1 MLSSLI
7 PSLIDCEHSDTPN
20 SVRLHAVTF
29 YGLPLKKSPLL
40 PPSMNIFHHGSSVSC
55 KIVTATSVLL
65 LAFVMVAPGVL
76 GHNGSVAAGS
86 VPSGYGGRAYGVYT
100 QVPIVGGAYF
110 ADTGSLP
117 AEGGV
122 LVAPFVP
129 VDTGVAGALV
139 FLSYTRGFTD
149 LAMSETATSD
159 IGLLADT
166 PYPVAASFGYTM
178 SKAAC
183 DGASGAADV
192 ADLSVAGVSIG
203 VTGEANQVYEILG
216 VFKLIINEQID
227 SSSGSTK
234 AITVNA
240 LHAWFSGIEVI
251 VSSAYSSI
259 TCDGSSGGPLP
270 LGGTGA
276 VTGAN
281 VSTPRGSCEQPHD
294 FVTGGGGFHP
304 PNSAAGAY
312 QPGRVNFG
320 FNARARPGNPEIKGH
335 LNAINHNTGQHLE
348 GVNVDSYQVWGNDPV
363 HCRTF
368 TGDAVVDGTSGRY
381 QAWVC
386 DYAEPGRNDRFAG
399 VVWLLGGSTI
409 YWDNYD

>member
-1 MLSSLI
+1 
-7 PSLIDCEHSDTPN
+7 
-20 SVRLHAVTF
+20 
-29 YGLPLKKSPLL
+29 
-40 PPSMNIFHHGSSVSC
+40 MNIFHHSAGVSC

-76 GHNGSVAAGS
+76 GHSGSVRASS

-100 QVPIVGGAYF
+100 QVPIFGGAYF

-117 AEGGV
+117 VEGGV

-129 VDTGVAGALV
+129 VDTGVAAALV

-166 PYPVAASFGYTM
+166 PYPVTASFGYTM

-183 DGASGAADV
+183 DGAYGAADV
-192 ADLSVAGVSIG
+192 AGLSGAGVPID
-203 VTGEANQVYEILG
+203 VTGAPNQVYQIPG
-216 VFKLIINEQID
+216 VFTLIINEQID
-227 SSSGSTK
+227 SSSVSTN

-259 TCDGSSGGPLP
+259 TCDGSGGGLVP

-276 VTGAN
+276 VTGG
-281 VSTPRGSCEQPHD
+281 VVGTRGGSCEQPRD
-294 FVTGGGGFHP
+294 FVTGGGWFNP
-304 PNSAAGAY
+304 ANSAPGNF

-320 FNARARPGNPEIKGH
+320 FNAGPRPGNPTIKGH

-348 GVNVDSYQVWGNDPV
+348 GVNVDSYAVWSNDPV

-368 TGDAVVDGTSGRY
+368 TGDAVLDGASGRY

-386 DYAEPGRNDRFAG
+386 DYGESGRNDRFA
-399 VVWLLGGSTI
+399 VVVHVGESTI
-409 YWDNYD
+409 YWDNYDGSPAPEGGDLDGGNIQLHPF